1 MTSDDKPIDLRSY
14 KVEKEKKRDERELER
29 KFVEFASTF
38 PTVERAY
45 RQAIKEQNR
54 IRSPLIEA
62 WAGRC
67 LAHAECCKLEPSQI
81 KYLRLV
87 SGFRFR
93 NRGREL
99 NRSLAWLEP
108 MRLNDLFD
116 KYGIV
121 TADYKLFKYGKNDDI
136 GDCVAFDKKPME
148 QPSKIWAKVRCIHNI
163 EVTSPAG
170 TIERELEDF
179 AREEVKGEFTD
190 QELLEIA
197 MGSKR

>member
-14 KVEKEKKRDERELER
+14 KVDKEKERDERELER
-29 KFVEFASTF
+29 KFAEFASTF

-54 IRSPLIEA
+54 VRSPLIEE

-93 NRGREL
+93 NWGRDL
-99 NRSLAWLEP
+99 DRSLAWLEP
-108 MRLNDLFD
+108 MKVKDLFD
-116 KYGIV
+116 KYEIW
-121 TADYKLFKYGKNDDI
+121 TSDYNLFKYGKSDDI
-136 GDCVAFDKKPME
+136 GDCLAFDKKPME
-148 QPSKIWAKVRCIHNI
+148 QPSKIWAKIRCLHKI
-163 EVTSPAG
+163 ENTSPGG

-179 AREEVKGEFTD
+179 VIEEAKGEFTD
-190 QELLEIA
+190 QKRLELA
-197 MGSKR
+197 KGGKR

>member
-93 NRGREL
+93 NWGREL

-108 MRLNDLFD
+108 MNSTTFLTS
-116 KYGIV
+116 
-121 TADYKLFKYGKNDDI
+121 TAL
-136 GDCVAFDKKPME
+136 
-148 QPSKIWAKVRCIHNI
+148 
-163 EVTSPAG
+163 
-170 TIERELEDF
+170 
-179 AREEVKGEFTD
+179 
-190 QELLEIA
+190 
-197 MGSKR
+197 